1 MPLRLRSMRTTIWCL
16 LHGAQCA
23 SSSLTG
29 RPTAR
34 AAISSARSGVRIAPP
49 SNGSRNTPAGQPG
62 ADDEVARQPDA
73 VDLHAHAPADLDG
86 QHRERDRNA
95 EPPIEHVV
103 EARVAR

>member
-1 MPLRLRSMRTTIWCL
+1 MRTTIWCL

-34 AAISSARSGVRIAPP
+34 AAISSARSGVRTA
-49 SNGSRNTPAGQPG
+49 PAGEPG

-73 VDLHAHAPADLDG
+73 VDLHAHAPPDLDR
-86 QHRERDRNA
+86 QHRECDRNA
-95 EPPIEHVV
+95 EPAIEHVV
-103 EARVAR
+103 EAGVARIVVLLVVAAEALLLE